1 MNKRIGS
8 YPHVRVQ
15 GDGGAVVSQAGGVLL
30 VETAR
35 KAGLD
40 TAISAAPAPWR
51 KPRAVHDPGKVL
63 LDLAGDGDALD
74 GIRTL
79 PTGERTFGSA
89 AASVGRWDIHLG
101 RCRVPPYAA
110 RRHFARSLS
119 VPADGKKTKAE
130 RSLSPPLLTYS
141 ALGGLRQDP
150 GGGAKSS
157 AEAIT
162 CGNGDTTCVC
172 CRRIGDEVTLN
183 QWWDRQCG
191 RECSGR
197 LCGCARRPTGRSGR
211 PTRQREDGQRR
222 GGA

>member
-1 MNKRIGS
+1 MSASRGTGVQWS
-8 YPHVRVQ
+8 RRLVCCWWRPPARPVWTRRCQRRRHRDASRVRCTIRARSCWTSREMATRSTAFGPCRQ
-15 GDGGAVVSQAGGVLL
+15 GREPLL
-30 VETAR
+30 R
-35 KAGLD
+35 GC
-40 TAISAAPAPWR
+40 IRRPMGHP
-51 KPRAVHDPGKVL
+51 PG
-63 LDLAGDGDALD
+63 
-74 GIRTL
+74 R
-79 PTGERTFGSA
+79 R
-89 AASVGRWDIHLG
+89 
-101 RCRVPPYAA
+101 RVPPYAA

-119 VPADGKKTKAE
+119 VPADGKKQ
-130 RSLSPPLLTYS
+130 RQRDLSPPLLTYS

-157 AEAIT
+157 AEATT

-197 LCGCARRPTGRSGR
+197 WCGCARRPTGRSGR
-211 PTRQREDGQRR
+211 PTRQREGGQRR